1 MASGIGSRRRLFASE
16 DDDDDTGTKLC
27 SLCGKKHC
35 QLSLLLSWKSESAQ
49 LLVRSLQVDVESY
62 VCRPCRDDI
71 TRLLHNPDHKP
82 RWAKERNAVCCMPG
96 CNEKIFAHYKNV
108 TQDNLLRIVS
118 KITQEAVSLALP
130 IPTPLCKAHYHL
142 VYNELQP
149 TQTHCITCK
158 SDLRKSLTRACPAP
172 SQIQEYLAEN
182 TGFEGEI
189 TSVTK
194 VCFSCYKAHLNILK
208 MVKETKISTDSDLIA
223 IIEKLKSELLPVAE
237 IGDMANATHHA
248 LTETMIHVANTILKH
263 FLSHIKE

>member
-35 QLSLLLSWKSESAQ
+35 QLSLPLSWKSESAQ

-149 TQTHCITCK
+149 TQTICMGQG
-158 SDLRKSLTRACPAP
+158 SA
-172 SQIQEYLAEN
+172 
-182 TGFEGEI
+182 
-189 TSVTK
+189 
-194 VCFSCYKAHLNILK
+194 
-208 MVKETKISTDSDLIA
+208 
-223 IIEKLKSELLPVAE
+223 
-237 IGDMANATHHA
+237 
-248 LTETMIHVANTILKH
+248 
-263 FLSHIKE
+263 

>member
-35 QLSLLLSWKSESAQ
+35 QLSLPLSWKSESAQ

-108 TQDNLLRIVS
+108 MQDNLLRIVS
-118 KITQEAVSLALP
+118 KTTRKQFRLPYQSQHPCVRHIT
-130 IPTPLCKAHYHL
+130 TLCTMNCNKHKHTASH
-142 VYNELQP
+142 
-149 TQTHCITCK
+149 
-158 SDLRKSLTRACPAP
+158 A
-172 SQIQEYLAEN
+172 SQI
-182 TGFEGEI
+182 
-189 TSVTK
+189 
-194 VCFSCYKAHLNILK
+194 
-208 MVKETKISTDSDLIA
+208 
-223 IIEKLKSELLPVAE
+223 
-237 IGDMANATHHA
+237 
-248 LTETMIHVANTILKH
+248 
-263 FLSHIKE
+263 